1 VPSVTFTIAY
11 PVGWHLCF
19 VWIGDAFR
27 RQGLLLKRWPHW
39 VTQYGLFTIEC
50 PVSDSFQS
58 FLRKVDY
65 AGLKEELKVR
75 LKEYIEKK
83 ADKLE
88 YA

>member
-1 VPSVTFTIAY
+1 M
-11 PVGWHLCF
+11 
-19 VWIGDAFR
+19 
-27 RQGLLLKRWPHW
+27 
-39 VTQYGLFTIEC
+39 TQYGLFTIEC

-65 AGLKEELKVR
+65 AGLEEELKVR

>member
-1 VPSVTFTIAY
+1 M
-11 PVGWHLCF
+11 
-19 VWIGDAFR
+19 
-27 RQGLLLKRWPHW
+27 
-39 VTQYGLFTIEC
+39 EC

-65 AGLKEELKVR
+65 AGLEEELKVR